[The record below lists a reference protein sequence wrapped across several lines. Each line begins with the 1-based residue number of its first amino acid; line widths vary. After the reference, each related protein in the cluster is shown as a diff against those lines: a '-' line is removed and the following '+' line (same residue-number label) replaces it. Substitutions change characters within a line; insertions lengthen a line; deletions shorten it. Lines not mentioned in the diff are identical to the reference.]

1 MEIKQIGQYDTKT
14 RKNSNRFRV
23 YDTENLSPT
32 INTMQGGGLEPHIKV
47 VAYTP
52 SSYESEKR
60 IYSEDGISPTIAARD
75 YKGPK
80 KVAIRKEIFIGASR
94 GRNPINPSDRTTG
107 APTQQRLEINKQGV
121 SNTLTSVQK
130 DNYVVEISKKTD
142 EVVGLIGSTQK
153 NAGVTDGSYSTT
165 LTSAMGSGGG
175 HVPMIQLKTKGL
187 EVDKPTIIDD
197 IYKNRPARLYKKYS
211 PTLRG
216 NCGSLKINLPNK
228 QEDSVTTPITRE
240 LNRDEKHEKPLD
252 IEKLSGQDNNLYR
265 VRKLTPKEC
274 WRLMGISDEDFH
286 KAEAV
291 NSNSQL
297 YKQAGNAIVVNVL
310 EAIFGAMFKRG
321 VQYGNS

>member
-14 RKNSNRFRV
+14 RKNSNRFKV

-52 SSYESEKR
+52 SSYESEKN

-94 GRNPINPSDRTTG
+94 GRNPINPSDRTAG
-107 APTQQRLEINKQGV
+107 IPTQQRLEINKQGV

-142 EVVGLIGSTQK
+142 EVVELIGSTQK
-153 NAGVTDGSYSTT
+153 KAGVTDGSYSTT

-187 EVDKPTIIDD
+187 EVDKPAIIDD
-197 IYKNRPARLYKKYS
+197 IYKNRAA
-211 PTLRG
+211 G
-216 NCGSLKINLPNK
+216 IA
-228 QEDSVTTPITRE
+228 
-240 LNRDEKHEKPLD
+240 
-252 IEKLSGQDNNLYR
+252 KLSGQDSNLYR

-310 EAIFGAMFKRG
+310 EAIFGAMFKDSVG
-321 VQYGNS
+321 LA